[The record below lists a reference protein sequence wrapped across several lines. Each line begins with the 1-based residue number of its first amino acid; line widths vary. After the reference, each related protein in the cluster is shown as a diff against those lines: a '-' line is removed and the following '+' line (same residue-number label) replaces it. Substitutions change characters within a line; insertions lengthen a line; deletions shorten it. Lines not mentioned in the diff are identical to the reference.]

1 MEMSPLTPLLHS
13 QQQTSVTIKQEECAA
28 YVISIIVIIMV
39 IATCMYKWRT
49 VPSASPVY
57 RLPRGAKLF
66 TLDGVEIQLEP

>member
-1 MEMSPLTPLLHS
+1 MSPLAPLLHS
-13 QQQTSVTIKQEECAA
+13 QQQTSITIKQEECVEYIIA
-28 YVISIIVIIMV
+28 IIVVIMA
-39 IATCMYKWRT
+39 IATCIYKWRT